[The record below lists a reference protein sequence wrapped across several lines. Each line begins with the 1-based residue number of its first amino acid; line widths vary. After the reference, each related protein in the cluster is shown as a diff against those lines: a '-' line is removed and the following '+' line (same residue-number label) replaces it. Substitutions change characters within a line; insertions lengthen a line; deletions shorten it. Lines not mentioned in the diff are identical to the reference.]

1 MYNSKPSS
9 VSHKDGGDNSLIP
22 AWSFLSLP
30 WLLRLDLARN
40 LMTLLAALSHSE
52 SCSCH
57 SWPRGAIWDT
67 PEPLTHVRTAFQI
80 WSAQLLHPPPTLDKA
95 TGAVWFYFIFFP
107 TSQVACSL
115 HLLCGR
121 AILHH
126 SFAMKYTSW
135 SNYVYWSFLYKG
147 SKFSN
152 LVARL
157 F

>member
-95 TGAVWFYFIFFP
+95 TGAVWFYFIFFSYFSSGLQLALAVWKSNFTP
-107 TSQVACSL
+107 LICYEIHFLKQ
-115 HLLCGR
+115 LCVL
-121 AILHH
+121 ILPLQR
-126 SFAMKYTSW
+126 K
-135 SNYVYWSFLYKG
+135 
-147 SKFSN
+147 
-152 LVARL
+152 
-157 F
+157 

>member
-30 WLLRLDLARN
+30 WLLRLDLAHN
-40 LMTLLAALSHSE
+40 LMTSSLHSALWKAAHAIAGPEGLSGRPLSHWPMSGLRFR
-52 SCSCH
+52 SDLLS
-57 SWPRGAIWDT
+57 SWRGCI
-67 PEPLTHVRTAFQI
+67 
-80 WSAQLLHPPPTLDKA
+80 LHPQQTKPLGQSD
-95 TGAVWFYFIFFP
+95 FFFP

-115 HLLCGR
+115 HLLYGR
-121 AILHH
+121 PILHH

-135 SNYVYWSFLYKG
+135 SNYVHWSFLYKG

-152 LVARL
+152 LAAQ
-157 F
+157 FF

>member
-95 TGAVWFYFIFFP
+95 TGAVWFYFFFLLLKWP
-107 TSQVACSL
+107 AACTCCVEEQFYTT
-115 HLLCGR
+115 HLLWNTLPE
-121 AILHH
+121 AIMCIDP
-126 SFAMKYTSW
+126 SFTKEVNSPI
-135 SNYVYWSFLYKG
+135 
-147 SKFSN
+147 
-152 LVARL
+152 
-157 F
+157 